1 MNDSV
6 TFAGFD
12 DDVHVG
18 GETCDAIEAGNNAQ
32 VHVMVAIHA
41 RLQEDVLLQVLSAIR
56 KHAVLQ
62 SAIKSKRGI
71 FITYIRALSH
81 LEK

>member
-1 MNDSV
+1 MNASV

-62 SAIKSKRGI
+62 SNQRGE
-71 FITYIRALSH
+71 L
-81 LEK
+81 L